1 MCDHLISA
9 AKHRDHVTANQLKQ
23 KILNILTNKHGAWG
37 AVSHSQLHDFWRLDY
52 WEDDLRRRRRFVR
65 NAFGSTHA
73 DALLKAAVEYGTEE
87 DVVKS
92 KKTFRSQAVVNQNA
106 ETELMLEGDDDA
118 VSLLQEKEIDN
129 LAVPQQLWESKT
141 CRQLVDTVALEN
153 ILYWFCCCLEILV
166 FSENFEFATVA
177 SQVLAYT
184 EGLHG
189 KWMFSEIRA
198 VFSRRYL
205 LQNTALEVF
214 MANRTSVMFNFPDQ
228 ATVKKVVYSLP
239 RVGVGTSYGLPQA
252 R

>member
-1 MCDHLISA
+1 
-9 AKHRDHVTANQLKQ
+9 
-23 KILNILTNKHGAWG
+23 
-37 AVSHSQLHDFWRLDY
+37 
-52 WEDDLRRRRRFVR
+52 
-65 NAFGSTHA
+65 
-73 DALLKAAVEYGTEE
+73 EE

-129 LAVPQQLWESKT
+129 LAGPVVLSTPAQLIAPVVVAKGTLSITTTEIYFE
-141 CRQLVDTVALEN
+141 VDEDDLPFKK
-153 ILYWFCCCLEILV
+153 IDPK
-166 FSENFEFATVA
+166 
-177 SQVLAYT
+177 VLAYT